1 MRGNKNHRVE
11 IMAPAGSFESLAAAL
26 RAGADSIYFGVGKL
40 NMRAHAAANFLPQ
53 DLRKVAR
60 LCHSCGARAYLT
72 CNVVVYDEELEEMRQ
87 LLTAAKEAG
96 VDAVIA
102 ADMAVVRYA
111 REVGLEVH
119 ISVQANVSNMEAVRH
134 YAQYADVIVPARE
147 LRLEQVRGIVDTVRK
162 ENICGP
168 SGKQLRVELFA
179 HGALCIAISGKCGM
193 SLAAHNHSANRGDCY
208 QPCRRRYRVADAE
221 TGFEFELDNGGVRS
235 DRDFNVPGSCAAVR
249 KRGLGRTG
257 GGGSGA
263 KFEEDFQ
270 PRLLARGLLPR

>member
-147 LRLEQVRGIVDTVRK
+147 LRLEVSWT
-162 ENICGP
+162 P
-168 SGKQLRVELFA
+168 SGRR
-179 HGALCIAISGKCGM
+179 ISADRAASNFVWSS
-193 SLAAHNHSANRGDCY
+193 SLTGRSASPSPVSAA
-208 QPCRRRYRVADAE
+208 
-221 TGFEFELDNGGVRS
+221 
-235 DRDFNVPGSCAAVR
+235 
-249 KRGLGRTG
+249 
-257 GGGSGA
+257 
-263 KFEEDFQ
+263 
-270 PRLLARGLLPR
+270 